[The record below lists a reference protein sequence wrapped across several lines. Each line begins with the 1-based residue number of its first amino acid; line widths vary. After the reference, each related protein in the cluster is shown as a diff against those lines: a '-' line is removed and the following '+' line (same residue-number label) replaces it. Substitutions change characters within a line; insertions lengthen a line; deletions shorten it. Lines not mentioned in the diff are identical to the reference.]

1 MARPATRVS
10 RPSVSDRP
18 SVRRPRA
25 VAVASSPQNA
35 PASAP
40 PPPAPSGPTIV
51 QSSDKTVREVIPPW
65 HVIQKKM
72 ADKEAEKKAKEE
84 RAVLEI
90 PPPPAP
96 EALLALSAFEEVAP
110 ESGVRLSDAHLLIEE
125 PANDG
130 ARSDSQP
137 DDGLSFKVYTLADLE
152 RRSDAPM
159 AMSMRASRMFE
170 GSASMRTHHAR
181 RAKDAVVAFFKAA
194 LAWYR
199 TSKMEREPAK
209 IALRQPFDVMGDELE
224 LVVRTIDW
232 KKVGVRTGIVVGA
245 SLTLLFT
252 VLTAAELTDDLRP
265 SGKAQMN
272 LQSSGNV
279 TAPPLAAAPLPP
291 APVAIAPAPAAPAPA
306 AEDPAEVEPPAPK
319 KVVAATKKPAA
330 APAKKKLAYRNADDV
345 FKP

>member
-1 MARPATRVS
+1 
-10 RPSVSDRP
+10 
-18 SVRRPRA
+18 
-25 VAVASSPQNA
+25 
-35 PASAP
+35 
-40 PPPAPSGPTIV
+40 V

-65 HVIQKKM
+65 HVIQQKM
-72 ADKEAEKKAKEE
+72 ADKEAQKKAKDE

-125 PANDG
+125 PAND
-130 ARSDSQP
+130 APRSGSAP

-152 RRSDAPM
+152 RRSDAPTS
-159 AMSMRASRMFE
+159 MSMRASRMFE
-170 GSASMRTHHAR
+170 GSVSMRAHHAK
-181 RAKDAVVAFFKAA
+181 RAKDAVIAFFKAA

-209 IALRQPFDVMGDELE
+209 IALRQPFDLMGDELE
-224 LVVRTIDW
+224 LVVRTVDW

-272 LQSSGNV
+272 LQSTGNV

-291 APVAIAPAPAAPAPA
+291 APVVIAAPAPVTPA
-306 AEDPAEVEPPAPK
+306 AEEPAEEPPAPK
-319 KVVAATKKPAA
+319 KVVATVKKPAA

>member
-1 MARPATRVS
+1 MARPATRAS

-25 VAVASSPQNA
+25 LALSSPQIA

-40 PPPAPSGPTIV
+40 APAPSGPTIV

-72 ADKEAEKKAKEE
+72 ADKEGAKKAKEE
-84 RAVLEI
+84 RAILEI
-90 PPPPAP
+90 APPPPAP
-96 EALLALSAFEEVAP
+96 EALLALSAFEEEAP
-110 ESGVRLSDAHLLIEE
+110 ESGVRLSDAHLLAEE
-125 PANDG
+125 PVAAAND
-130 ARSDSQP
+130 ASA
-137 DDGLSFKVYTLADLE
+137 DDGLSFKVYTLAELE

-159 AMSMRASRMFE
+159 AMSARSSRSFEMSMSMRAQ
-170 GSASMRTHHAR
+170 HAR
-181 RAKDAVVAFFKAA
+181 RAKDAVVAFFRAA
-194 LAWYR
+194 LTWYR

-209 IALRQPFDVMGDELE
+209 IALRHPFDAMGDELE

-232 KKVGVRTGIVVGA
+232 KKVGVKSGIAGGA
-245 SLTLLFT
+245 TLTLLFT

-272 LQSSGNV
+272 LQSSGTV
-279 TAPPLAAAPLPP
+279 TPPPLAAALPPVPVVLAP
-291 APVAIAPAPAAPAPA
+291 APVAPPA
-306 AEDPAEVEPPAPK
+306 AEEPADVDPPAPK
-319 KVVAATKKPAA
+319 KVVAAVKKPAV
-330 APAKKKLAYRNADDV
+330 APAKKKLAYRSADDV

>member
-1 MARPATRVS
+1 MARPATRAS

-25 VAVASSPQNA
+25 VAVA

-40 PPPAPSGPTIV
+40 PPAAPSGPTIV

-72 ADKEAEKKAKEE
+72 ADKEAQKKAKEE

-125 PANDG
+125 PANDA
-130 ARSDSQP
+130 ARSESQP

-159 AMSMRASRMFE
+159 AMSMRASRMFD
-170 GSASMRTHHAR
+170 SSVSMRAHHAK
-181 RAKDAVVAFFKAA
+181 RAKDAVIAFFTAA

-279 TAPPLAAAPLPP
+279 TAPPLAAAPLPT
-291 APVAIAPAPAAPAPA
+291 APVVIAAPVAAPAPA
-306 AEDPAEVEPPAPK
+306 AEEPAEEPPAPK
-319 KVVAATKKPAA
+319 KVVAAVKKPAA
-330 APAKKKLAYRNADDV
+330 APAKKKLAYRSADDV

>member
-1 MARPATRVS
+1 MARPATRAS

-25 VAVASSPQNA
+25 VAVASSPQA
-35 PASAP
+35 VRPSAP
-40 PPPAPSGPTIV
+40 PAAAPSGPTIV

-96 EALLALSAFEEVAP
+96 EALLALSAFEDVAP
-110 ESGVRLSDAHLLIEE
+110 ESGVRMSDAHLLVAEDLVSDDDAAA
-125 PANDG
+125 PAV
-130 ARSDSQP
+130 

-152 RRSDAPM
+152 RRSDAPISM
-159 AMSMRASRMFE
+159 NMRSSSSFEMSMSMRAQ
-170 GSASMRTHHAR
+170 HAR

-224 LVVRTIDW
+224 LVVRTVDW

-272 LQSSGNV
+272 LQSSGSV
-279 TAPPLAAAPLPP
+279 TTPPLAAAPLPP
-291 APVAIAPAPAAPAPA
+291 APVVIAAPAPVAPA
-306 AEDPAEVEPPAPK
+306 AEEPAEEAPAPK
-319 KVVAATKKPAA
+319 KVVAAVKKPAA